1 MMMNFFKFLN
11 KFWKEDEGLSMVE
24 YALVGAL
31 VAVVAIAG
39 FTQLGDAVSGKA
51 SLLATSITNAGG

>member
-1 MMMNFFKFLN
+1 MKVVEMLKN
-11 KFWKEDEGLSMVE
+11 FWKEEEGLSMVE

-39 FTQLGDAVSGKA
+39 FTTLGGAVNNKANALAGNISG
-51 SLLATSITNAGG
+51 AG

>member
-1 MMMNFFKFLN
+1 MMNFFKFLN

-39 FTQLGDAVSGKA
+39 FTQLGGA
-51 SLLATSITNAGG
+51 

>member
-1 MMMNFFKFLN
+1 MKIIEMLKS
-11 KFWKEDEGLSMVE
+11 FWKDEEGLSMVE

-39 FTQLGDAVSGKA
+39 FTQLGGAVSGKA

>member
-1 MMMNFFKFLN
+1 MKAVEMMKN
-11 KFWKEDEGLSMVE
+11 FWKEEEGLSMVE

-39 FTQLGDAVSGKA
+39 FTTLGGAVNTK
-51 SLLATSITNAGG
+51 AGGLASNISGAG

>member
-1 MMMNFFKFLN
+1 MKIVEMMKN
-11 KFWKEDEGLSMVE
+11 FWKEEEGLSMVE

-39 FTQLGDAVSGKA
+39 FTTLGNAVNAKA
-51 SLLATSITNAGG
+51 TTLATNITNAG